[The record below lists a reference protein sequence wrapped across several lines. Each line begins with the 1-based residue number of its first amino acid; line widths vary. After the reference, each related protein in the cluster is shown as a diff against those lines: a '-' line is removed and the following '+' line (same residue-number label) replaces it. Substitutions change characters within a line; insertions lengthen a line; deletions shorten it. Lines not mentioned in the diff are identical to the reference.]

1 MAEEW
6 RSMLNDSEDFPSQEL
21 TMRSLLDCLFFGSKG
36 GSLDP
41 DEAIKVSP
49 SICDVD
55 QELPSALREMPL
67 PFNDLCYPRNPST
80 AVNATRIPKKCRVTG
95 NLAGSGPLS
104 SLLAD
109 EFSEVHVI
117 GVFFCRA
124 SRHSLTTT
132 RKSIRRL
139 ECLGAEMKIQ
149 SGPEGRRVARRELL
163 ATRHNKE
170 SRVSSSLWK
179 HNELGRGFY
188 LLLVD

>member
-21 TMRSLLDCLFFGSKG
+21 TMRSLLDCLFFGSKVLDEIYAG
-36 GSLDP
+36 WSSSGSLSDRRGSARNWRRSG
-41 DEAIKVSP
+41 DETQRDDTRPVAINRL
-49 SICDVD
+49 I
-55 QELPSALREMPL
+55 LRRE
-67 PFNDLCYPRNPST
+67 T
-80 AVNATRIPKKCRVTG
+80 EATG